1 MFTPT
6 ELKIYCCRTMQKML
20 IYKIE
25 KNEVKT
31 MLPISVCMIAK
42 NEDNHIEECLKRL
55 KPCKFEVIVV
65 DTGSVDRTVEIAQR
79 YANKVF
85 HFAWCDDFSAARNFS
100 IQQASNDWVLVID
113 CDEYLE
119 NVNLAELEDA
129 LQINSRSVGM
139 IVRNNPYIIQ
149 GVRSIM
155 SERIGRLF
163 NRRYCHFEGSIHEQ
177 VYTLDGREPDSFQI
191 PLTFYHEGY
200 VSESDKRMRATRN
213 LEMLLHDLEVK
224 GPSPYIYFQLG
235 QNYVSL
241 NDLNKAAQYY
251 QKGLELNADP
261 KAAFVQSMV
270 ETYGYCLIE
279 LAKYDLAMAL
289 RDKYEHFSHRADFIY
304 LMGMIY
310 MKKGIY
316 DKAIEEFQKA
326 TTYTTCSRKGI
337 NSYRAN
343 YNIASIYETM
353 GELEEARTYYK
364 KCGDYAPAARRL
376 KELAST

>member
-1 MFTPT
+1 M
-6 ELKIYCCRTMQKML
+6 I
-20 IYKIE
+20 
-25 KNEVKT
+25 
-31 MLPISVCMIAK
+31 PISVCMIAK

-55 KPCKFEVIVV
+55 RPCKFEIIVV
-65 DTGSVDRTVEIAQR
+65 DTGSVDRTIEFSQK
-79 YANKVF
+79 YTDKVF

-100 IQQASNDWVLVID
+100 IEQASNDWVLIID

-119 NVNLAELEDA
+119 NVNLAELQEVLDA
-129 LQINSRSVGM
+129 NSHSVGM

-163 NRRYCHFEGSIHEQ
+163 NRKFCRYEGSIHEQ
-177 VYTLDGREPDSFQI
+177 VRALDGSEPDTFHI

-200 VSESDKRMRATRN
+200 VSESDKRMRATRI
-213 LEMLLHDLEVK
+213 LEMLLHVLTLK

-235 QNYVSL
+235 QNYISL
-241 NDLNKAAQYY
+241 NDLEKAAHYY
-251 QKGLELNADP
+251 EKGLELNADP
-261 KAAFVQSMV
+261 HSAFVQSMA

-289 RDKYEHFSHRADFIY
+289 RDKYELFSHHADFVY

-310 MKKGIY
+310 MKKGYY
-316 DKAIEEFQKA
+316 DKAIEEFKKA
-326 TTYTTCSRKGI
+326 TTLTSYSRKGV

-343 YNIASIYETM
+343 YNIASIYENM
-353 GELEEARTYYK
+353 GNLQEAQTYYR
-364 KCGDYAPAARRL
+364 KCGDYEPAVKKRR
-376 KELAST
+376 ELGLCAK

>member
-1 MFTPT
+1 MS
-6 ELKIYCCRTMQKML
+6 L
-20 IYKIE
+20 
-25 KNEVKT
+25 
-31 MLPISVCMIAK
+31 ISVCMIAK

-55 KPCKFEVIVV
+55 RPCKFEVIVV

-79 YANKVF
+79 YADKVF
-85 HFAWCDDFSAARNFS
+85 HFAWCDDFSAARNFA
-100 IQQASNDWVLVID
+100 IPQASNDWVLTID

-119 NVNLAELEDA
+119 NVNLAELEEA
-129 LQINSRSVGM
+129 LDNNARCVGM

-163 NRRYCHFEGSIHEQ
+163 NRRYCHYEGSIHEQ
-177 VYTLDGREPDSFQI
+177 VCSLDGNEPDSFRI

-213 LEMLLHDLEVK
+213 LEMLLHDLASK

-235 QNYVSL
+235 QNYISL
-241 NDLNKAAQYY
+241 NDLEKAAHYY

-261 KAAFVQSMV
+261 HSAFVQSMA
-270 ETYGYCLIE
+270 ETYGYCLVE
-279 LAKYDLAMAL
+279 LAKYDLAMTL
-289 RDKYEHFSHRADFIY
+289 RDKYELFSHHADFVY
-304 LMGMIY
+304 LMGVIY

-316 DKAIEEFQKA
+316 DKAIEEFKKA
-326 TTYTTCSRKGI
+326 TALTSSSRKGV

-343 YNIASIYETM
+343 YNIGSIYENM
-353 GELEEARTYYK
+353 GELGEARTYYK
-364 KCGDYAPAARRL
+364 KCGDYEPAIKRL
-376 KELAST
+376 KELAAS

>member
-1 MFTPT
+1 
-6 ELKIYCCRTMQKML
+6 
-20 IYKIE
+20 
-25 KNEVKT
+25 

-79 YANKVF
+79 YADRVF
-85 HFAWCDDFSAARNFS
+85 HFAWCNDFSAARNFS
-100 IQQASNDWVLVID
+100 VQQASNDWVLVID

-119 NVNLAELEDA
+119 NVNLAELEEAIDR
-129 LQINSRSVGM
+129 NSRAVGM
-139 IVRNNPYIIQ
+139 IVRNNPYSIQ
-149 GVRSIM
+149 GVRSVM
-155 SERIGRLF
+155 SERIARLF
-163 NRRYCHFEGSIHEQ
+163 NRRYCHFEGIIHEQ
-177 VYTLDGREPDSFQI
+177 VCALDGREIETFQI

-200 VSESDKRMRATRN
+200 VSESGKRMRATRN
-213 LEMLLHDLEVK
+213 LELLLHDLETK

-241 NDLNKAAQYY
+241 NDLEKAAQYY
-251 QKGLELNADP
+251 QKGLAMDADP
-261 KAAFVQSMV
+261 ASAFVQSMV

-279 LAKYDLAMAL
+279 LAKYDVAMTL
-289 RDKYEHFSHRADFIY
+289 QDRYEQFSDRADFIY
-304 LMGMIY
+304 LMGVIY

-326 TTYTTCSRKGI
+326 TTLSSCSRRGV

-343 YNIASIYETM
+343 YNIASIYESM
-353 GELEEARTYYK
+353 GKLEDARSYYK
-364 KCGDYAPAARRL
+364 KCGDYTPALRRL
-376 KELAST
+376 KELSAS

>member
-1 MFTPT
+1 
-6 ELKIYCCRTMQKML
+6 
-20 IYKIE
+20 
-25 KNEVKT
+25 
-31 MLPISVCMIAK
+31 MLPVSVCMIAK

-55 KPCKFEVIVV
+55 RPCRFEVIVV
-65 DTGSVDRTVEIAQR
+65 DTGSVDRTV
-79 YANKVF
+79 
-85 HFAWCDDFSAARNFS
+85 ARNFS

-129 LQINSRSVGM
+129 LEANSRCVGM

-163 NRRYCHFEGSIHEQ
+163 NRKYCHYEGCIHEQ
-177 VYTLDGREPDSFQI
+177 VCTLDGREPQSFQI

-200 VSESDKRMRATRN
+200 VTESEKRMRATRN
-213 LEMLLHDLEVK
+213 LEMLLHDLNLK

-235 QNYVSL
+235 QNYISL
-241 NDLNKAAQYY
+241 NDMEKAAHYY
-251 QKGLELNADP
+251 KQGLELDADP
-261 KAAFVQSMV
+261 ESAFVQSMA
-270 ETYGYCLIE
+270 ETYGYCLLD

-289 RDKYEHFSHRADFIY
+289 RDKYELFSHRADFVY

-310 MKKGIY
+310 MKKGNY
-316 DKAIEEFQKA
+316 AKAIEEFRKA
-326 TTYTTCSRKGI
+326 TTLSTCSRKGV

-353 GELEEARTYYK
+353 GNLEDFIIRNAEIMTLLSEN
-364 KCGDYAPAARRL
+364 CGNWPENMPVYANCGSAVQ
-376 KELAST
+376 KSVCYVK

>member
-1 MFTPT
+1 
-6 ELKIYCCRTMQKML
+6 
-20 IYKIE
+20 
-25 KNEVKT
+25 

-65 DTGSVDRTVEIAQR
+65 DTGSVDRTVEIAHR
-79 YANKVF
+79 YADKVF
-85 HFAWCDDFSAARNFS
+85 HFAWCNDFSAARNFS
-100 IQQASNDWVLVID
+100 IQQASNDWVLIID

-119 NVNLAELEDA
+119 NVNLAELEEA
-129 LQINSRSVGM
+129 THRNSRSVGM
-139 IVRNNPYIIQ
+139 IVRNNPYSIQ

-163 NRRYCHFEGSIHEQ
+163 NRRYCHFEGIIHEQ
-177 VYTLDGREPDSFQI
+177 VCTLDGREPESFQI

-200 VSESDKRMRATRN
+200 VSESGKRMRATRN
-213 LEMLLHDLEVK
+213 LELLLHDLELK

-241 NDLNKAAQYY
+241 NDLEKAAQYY

-261 KAAFVQSMV
+261 ESAFVQSMV

-289 RDKYEHFSHRADFIY
+289 QDKYEHFCHRADFIY

-326 TTYTTCSRKGI
+326 TTFTTCSRKGI
-337 NSYRAN
+337 NSYQAY
-343 YNIASIYETM
+343 YNIASIYENI
-353 GELEEARTYYK
+353 GKLDEARTYYK

-376 KELAST
+376 KEIAAS